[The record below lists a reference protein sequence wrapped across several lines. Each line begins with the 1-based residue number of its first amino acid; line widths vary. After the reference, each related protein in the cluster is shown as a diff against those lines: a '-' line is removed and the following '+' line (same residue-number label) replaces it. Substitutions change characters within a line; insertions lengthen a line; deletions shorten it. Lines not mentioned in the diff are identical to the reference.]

1 MEAFLGQIHGFAG
14 GRASGQNRNVEG
26 FETCDQEGGRAGA
39 DQETSARLPRL
50 LGLRG
55 GTDGSRADDG
65 IGHGGGDGGNGFQ
78 RCLRAQGHFENR
90 QATGH
95 KSLGQGDG
103 ILDLVDGQNRNH
115 RRFAHQGFSGQGG
128 MMGGGA
134 HDRDVPKVLKGAG
147 DNPSPWSLRVKAFEG
162 ISLPSTD
169 RSMFR

>member
-1 MEAFLGQIHGFAG
+1 MGQCEPAWGLLYINAACRAEFEIRQRCRQRFQEGYAACRLSRKKFQAMEAFLGQIHGFAG

-65 IGHGGGDGGNGFQ
+65 IGHGGGDGGKGFQ
-78 RCLRAQGHFENR
+78 RCLRAQGHFEHR

-103 ILDLVDGQNRNH
+103 ILDLVDG
-115 RRFAHQGFSGQGG
+115 
-128 MMGGGA
+128 
-134 HDRDVPKVLKGAG
+134 
-147 DNPSPWSLRVKAFEG
+147 
-162 ISLPSTD
+162 
-169 RSMFR
+169 